1 MAQENGASTPWSTQ
15 DAYVNNNRV
24 PELGTKHD
32 DVCRGCVL
40 GKYAKASFPRS
51 DNITDGMLGLIHL
64 DIYGSM
70 STRDLSGAE
79 YFDNFI
85 DDYSRKTWIYFLKTK
100 DEVFNRLR
108 EFEAL
113 VENVTGKK
121 IKVLRSDNGGEYI
134 DKDFTD
140 FCANEGIRREWT
152 TLYNPH
158 QNGAAER
165 KNKTIIGVAKVMLYD
180 QDLPRFLWV
189 EECNTTVYIQN
200 KTPHKALGKKTPEG
214 VFTGKKP

>member
-1 MAQENGASTPWSTQ
+1 M
-15 DAYVNNNRV
+15 
-24 PELGTKHD
+24 
-32 DVCRGCVL
+32 CRGCVL

-51 DNITDGMLGLIHL
+51 DNITDGMLGLIRS
-64 DIYGSM
+64 DIFGSM

-85 DDYSRKTWIYFLKTK
+85 DDSSRKTWIYFLKTK

-121 IKVLRSDNGGEYI
+121 IRVLSSDNGGEYI
-134 DKDFTD
+134 DKDLID
-140 FCANEGIRREWT
+140 FCAKEGIRREGT
-152 TLYNPH
+152 TLYNP
-158 QNGAAER
+158 QQIGVAGRE
-165 KNKTIIGVAKVMLYD
+165 NKTIVGAAKAMLYD
-180 QDLPRFLWV
+180 QDLLRFLWV

-214 VFTGKKP
+214 VFMGKKP